1 MKKQDGG
8 FAPPPFVMA
17 KFVQN
22 AAALIPASFIAGVR
36 LFQNSK
42 KHKKHSHSKTSISR
56 KYNKKKKSIRKHNK
70 K

>member
-1 MKKQDGG
+1 MKKKVGG

-22 AAALIPASFIAGVR
+22 AAALVPASFIAGVR
-36 LFQNSK
+36 LFQNK
-42 KHKKHSHSKTSISR
+42 THKKR
-56 KYNKKKKSIRKHNK
+56 KYNRVSSRKKKSIQKHNK

>member
-8 FAPPPFVMA
+8 FAPPPFIMA

-42 KHKKHSHSKTSISR
+42 KHKKSSRTRTSVSKKYIKR
-56 KYNKKKKSIRKHNK
+56 KSTRKHNK